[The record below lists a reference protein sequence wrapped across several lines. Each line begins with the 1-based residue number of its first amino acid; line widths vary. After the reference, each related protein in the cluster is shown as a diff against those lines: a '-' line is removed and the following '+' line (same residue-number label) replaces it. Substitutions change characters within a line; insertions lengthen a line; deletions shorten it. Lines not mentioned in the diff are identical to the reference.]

1 MERNE
6 VDDEIK
12 EIISACISGF
22 KYGIKIRFPHA
33 LVMTFLFPPKK
44 LSSSSSSSAKDI
56 TIQQKLKIIGK
67 LSYAHAVNLAK
78 FATLYKTVLF
88 LLKIHSRRRR
98 RFRSLR
104 SVREYSSSTTKE
116 QSQQQQQQHHHQK
129 EKNNFGY
136 PDKPI
141 HSLIAGF
148 LGGYFVWGSNYES
161 GVNYQILLYLT
172 SRVIVGCFKL
182 IFLQHAQVIKQKKE
196 NGNKENN
203 FIGQRILYRLVQ
215 ASVWG
220 SVMILFEKYPHV
232 LQKSLKKSMDEI
244 YRR

>member
-6 VDDEIK
+6 IEDEIK
-12 EIISACISGF
+12 EIYTACLAGF

-44 LSSSSSSSAKDI
+44 LSSSTSAKDI
-56 TIQQKLKIIGK
+56 TIQQKLKLIGK
-67 LSYAHAVNLAK
+67 LSYAHAINLAK
-78 FATLYKTVLF
+78 FATLYKTILF
-88 LLKIHSRRRR
+88 LLKIHSRRRH

-104 SVREYSSSTTKE
+104 SVGGYSGSTTKE
-116 QSQQQQQQHHHQK
+116 QSEKQHHHHHQK
-129 EKNNFGY
+129 ENNDFGH

-182 IFLQHAQVIKQKKE
+182 IFFQHAQVRKQKKE
-196 NGNKENN
+196 KGNKENN
-203 FIGQRILYRLVQ
+203 FIGQRILYRLFQ